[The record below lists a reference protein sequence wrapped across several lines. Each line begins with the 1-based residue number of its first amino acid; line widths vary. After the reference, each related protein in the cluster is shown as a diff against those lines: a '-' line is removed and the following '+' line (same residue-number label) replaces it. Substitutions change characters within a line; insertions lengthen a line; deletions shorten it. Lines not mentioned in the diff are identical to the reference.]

1 MSPGQVC
8 IVSLEPDAWV
18 VPVHAA
24 GDSSKREDTNM
35 VGTPQ
40 YMSPELLSQQ
50 HYSFQTDV
58 W

>member
-1 MSPGQVC
+1 MSLVQVC
-8 IVSLEPDAWV
+8 
-18 VPVHAA
+18 VPPLVA